1 MSWLETL
8 NTADAARAEQM
19 LRACCGASRWA
30 TRVAALRPFAD
41 AAALHA
47 AAEQCWAE
55 ATESDLLEAFAAHP
69 MIGDVEVLK
78 DKFNRQAHAEQG
90 QVAAAS
96 DAVIS
101 ALARR
106 NNEYHEKFGFI
117 FIVCASGKSA
127 EEMLALLEARIDN
140 DRPAELANAA
150 AEQAK
155 ITRLRLDAAL
165 AHAAA

>member
-1 MSWLETL
+1 MSWLDSL
-8 NTADAARAEQM
+8 NAADPARAEQM

-30 TRVAALRPFAD
+30 AEVAAMRPFAD

-47 AAEQCWAE
+47 VAERCWSE
-55 ATESDLLEAFAAHP
+55 ATESDRLEAFAAHP
-69 MIGDVEVLK
+69 KIGDVKVLK

-96 DAVIS
+96 DAVIA

-106 NNEYHEKFGFI
+106 NREYEKKFGFI

-140 DRPAELANAA
+140 DRPEEIANAS

-165 AHAAA
+165 AENAA